1 MSLNVIIGP
10 AQSGK
15 KEALLK
21 LFIENIGSNP
31 LLVVPSTPEAHY
43 IRREL
48 LRLSGAIIGAEV
60 VTYSRFID
68 DLAARAALTQRRINN
83 TQQKYIVQHVTAA
96 TELTALAKSS
106 QYPGFYE
113 AIAGFFN
120 ELTEGMNSPE
130 ATAKAFAE
138 WGKTRSRGAD
148 YLGDI
153 GGLYRAYMDK
163 LEQLDV
169 LTEQLLRWEIVRAL
183 ESGEV
188 SEARPIFMYG
198 FDDFTTSQ
206 RRIVEL
212 LSVDTDITFTLTYE
226 DTAAFESRKDAVMT
240 LLENA
245 SSVIEAHSLTSGLRP
260 ALHPSQPSSESQPPQ
275 PPNQAQTSSA
285 NNIQQ
290 PAQPPQP
297 SQPIAPQEITYL
309 AAAGERGEVELAGIK
324 ILELLGS
331 GKYRPDEIVVIL
343 RDPVLY
349 SRSLVQVFEDFD
361 IPYSLNEPLPL
372 RYSALGR
379 AIHALTRFAYEGGAN
394 ADLVTYLRIRYP
406 DLQEAADD
414 FERSIRLGK
423 ITDPQAMPAEWSRI
437 SDTRDSKVEALLSAT
452 GLSAAIPLILD
463 IAADAL
469 QVILEQGA
477 RFKLNRGEG
486 RGNLFT
492 FEERASIEA
501 FTIIKRLLTSIEQLK
516 AIDGSFEP
524 QLLELPPMLAQ
535 SNIRLGREAEA
546 GKVHVF
552 RVHRARGRLYKA
564 AFVLGLNEGRFPKAL
579 REDPFFNR
587 EERRQLAA
595 LGLEIM
601 TRDDSVAEERYLFY
615 VATTRA
621 TEKLYLSYQ
630 RVDNDGDELLKSSF
644 ISDFEAA
651 LSDSGRAGATIKRP
665 LSSIIFDGV
674 SLPIPNTKEAL
685 RYAASEYQA
694 RPEFA
699 REISDSVERRTDLED
714 AASCAPTPTPAFQGE
729 EALDELAGKDT
740 FSVSELESFL
750 RCPFK
755 WFVEKKLKPQDFETE
770 LDARIKGSIYHTTLE
785 RFYRALPEKFG
796 ESMPV
801 KEKLP
806 EMEMFIVEL
815 LEDVFTAESPDTT
828 SVNARFTKHEMSEN
842 LKRLIRAEAARPS
855 PFTPRYFEAKFG
867 MPDEIGN
874 PGSREERLSLGEGV
888 YMRGVIDRID
898 TDDRGRA
905 AVIDYKSNKIS
916 GANDLAKGKSL
927 QLQVY
932 AMAASELFGLT
943 PAMCAFVSIA
953 KTRIDGMYNSDIL
966 ERAPL
971 PKNAARNSEDF
982 EAILGNARETLIGLA
997 DELKKGEFKPNKD
1010 ADCRFCPLPH
1020 ICRKGRA

>member
-15 KEALLK
+15 KKALLK
-21 LFIENIGSNP
+21 LFIENIGRNP
-31 LLVVPSTPEAHY
+31 LLVVSSSPEAHY

-48 LRLSGAIIGAEV
+48 LGLSGAIIGAEV
-60 VTYSRFID
+60 VTYSRFINN
-68 DLAARAALTQRRINN
+68 LAERAALTQRRLDR
-83 TQQKYIVQHVTAA
+83 TQQKYIVQRVAA
-96 TELTALAKSS
+96 STELTALAKSAR
-106 QYPGFYE
+106 YPGFYD
-113 AIAGFFN
+113 AMAGFFN
-120 ELTEGMNSPE
+120 ELTEGMNSPG
-130 ATAKAFAE
+130 ATTSAFAE
-138 WGKTRSRGAD
+138 WSKTHSRGTN
-148 YLGDI
+148 YLDDI

-183 ESGEV
+183 ENGEV

-226 DTAAFESRKDAVMT
+226 DTAAFESRKAAVKT
-240 LLENA
+240 LLANA
-245 SSVIEAHSLTSGLRP
+245 SSVIEAQNLTNGLRP
-260 ALHPSQPSSESQPPQ
+260 ALHSSQPSIKS
-275 PPNQAQTSSA
+275 
-285 NNIQQ
+285 
-290 PAQPPQP
+290 QPPQP
-297 SQPIAPQEITYL
+297 SQPISPPEITYL
-309 AAAGERGEVELAGIK
+309 AAAGERGEVELAGVK
-324 ILELLGS
+324 ILELLES
-331 GKYRPDEIVVIL
+331 GRYNPDEIVVIL

-349 SRSLVQVFEDFD
+349 SRTLVQVFEDFD

-379 AIHALTRFAYEGGAN
+379 AVHALTRFAYEGGAN

-406 DLQEAADD
+406 DMQEAADD

-423 ITDPQAMPAEWSRI
+423 IVDPPALLAEWSKI
-437 SDTRDSKVEALLSAT
+437 SDAPDSKVEALLSAT

-463 IAADAL
+463 ISAEAL
-469 QVILEQGA
+469 GVILE
-477 RFKLNRGEG
+477 RGTQLELSHG
-486 RGNLFT
+486 ERHGNLFT

-501 FTIIKRLLTSIEQLK
+501 FTIIKRLLTSLEQLK
-516 AIDGSFEP
+516 AIDGSFKP
-524 QLLELPPMLAQ
+524 QLPELPLMLAQ
-535 SNIRLGREAEA
+535 AQIRLGREAEA
-546 GKVHVF
+546 GKIHVL
-552 RVHRARGRLYKA
+552 RVHRSRGRLYKA

-587 EERRQLAA
+587 EERRELAA

-630 RVDNDGDELLKSSF
+630 RVDNDGDELLTSSF
-644 ISDFEAA
+644 ISDFETA
-651 LSDSGRAGATIKRP
+651 LSDTGRAGATIKRP
-665 LSSIIFDGV
+665 LSSIIFDGL
-674 SLPIPNTKEAL
+674 SLPIPNAKEAL
-685 RYAASEYQA
+685 RYAAGKYRA

-699 REISDSVERRTDLED
+699 REISESVARYADLED
-714 AASCAPTPTPAFQGE
+714 AALRTPTPTPAFQSAD
-729 EALDELAGKDT
+729 ALGKLAVKDT
-740 FSVSELESFL
+740 FSVSELELFL

-755 WFVEKKLKPQDFETE
+755 WFVERKLKPQDFETE
-770 LDARIKGSIYHTTLE
+770 LDALNKGSIYHTTLE
-785 RFYRALPEKFG
+785 RFYRALPAKFG
-796 ESMPV
+796 ESKPV

-806 EMEMFIVEL
+806 EMERFIIEL
-815 LEDVFTAESPDTT
+815 LDDIFAAESPDTT
-828 SVNARFTKHEMSEN
+828 SVNARFAKHEMSEN

-855 PFTPRYFEAKFG
+855 PFTPRYFEANFG
-867 MPDEIGN
+867 MGDETGG
-874 PGSREERLSLGEGV
+874 PHHSEERLLLGNGI
-888 YMRGVIDRID
+888 YMRGKIDRID
-898 TDDRGRA
+898 ADDRGRA

-916 GANDLAKGKSL
+916 GASDLARGKSL

-943 PAMCAFVSIA
+943 PAMCGFISIA
-953 KTRIDGMYNSDIL
+953 KTQMDGVYNSDIL

-971 PKNAARNSEDF
+971 PKKAAKKNEEF
-982 EAILGNARETLIGLA
+982 EKIIADARHTLIALA
-997 DELKKGEFKPNKD
+997 AELKKGEFKPNKD
-1010 ADCRFCPLPH
+1010 ADCRNCPLPH
-1020 ICRKGRA
+1020 ICRKGRV